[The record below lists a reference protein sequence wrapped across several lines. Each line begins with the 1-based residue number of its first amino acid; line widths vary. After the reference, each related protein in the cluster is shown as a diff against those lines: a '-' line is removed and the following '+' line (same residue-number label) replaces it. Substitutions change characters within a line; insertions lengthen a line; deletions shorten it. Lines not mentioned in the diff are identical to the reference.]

1 MAKTKAKKKATKKRL
16 ILLVGWLALAFAGG
30 YFYGR
35 KTSVQWND
43 ENTAFTYICHASHSI
58 RTPAG
63 TMLIMQMP
71 KAIYVF
77 DGQHVRSNP
86 NWEEISKEKLPVVGG
101 EEYQRWLDD
110 LAEAVAA
117 AGAKV
122 VAEETL
128 GSRVVDTLEGM
139 SKREWVVVTVVSA
152 GSFAGGY
159 FLGHTFKE
167 DFDAPKFQS
176 ALDDDK
182 TWIKVW
188 QYKQSLLEAK
198 ANVDATAAN
207 IAVLKADP
215 PVDAQERKKL
225 DDEEKNVNKE
235 YELLYRFEPQ
245 LRNYTRAQN

>member
-1 MAKTKAKKKATKKRL
+1 MARTKAKKKTTKRKL

-35 KTSVQWND
+35 KTSIKWND
-43 ENTAFTYICHASHSI
+43 ENTAFTYICHASRRI
-58 RTPAG
+58 DTPAG
-63 TMLIMQMP
+63 TRLVMQMP

-77 DGQHVRSNP
+77 DGQHVRSDP

-101 EEYQRWLDD
+101 EEYQRWFDD

-139 SKREWVVVTVVSA
+139 SKREWIIVTAVSA

-159 FLGHTFKE
+159 SLGHTFKE
-167 DFDAPKFQS
+167 DFDAPKFRS

-198 ANVDATAAN
+198 AKVDSASADL
-207 IAVLKADP
+207 AVLKADP
-215 PVDAQERKKL
+215 PVDAQEKKKL
-225 DDEEKNVNKE
+225 DDLEKNVNKQ
-235 YELLYRFEPQ
+235 YQLLCRFEPQ
-245 LRNYTRAQN
+245 LRNYTTAHN